1 MPKRR
6 DRKNR
11 VLRKGEVQRD
21 DGRYQFRYV
30 YPVTKQ
36 RKSVYS
42 WKLVET
48 DMVPQGKLPCKALR
62 TLEKEISEA
71 EACNYSYD
79 RSRTAT
85 MDDLWEVFM
94 KAKAFIKDSSKST
107 YVSYYATHIARSLRS
122 KI

>member
-21 DGRYQFRYV
+21 DGRYQYRYV
-30 YPVTKQ
+30 DPATKE

-48 DMVPQGKLPCKALR
+48 DALPPGKLQCKALR

-71 EACNYSYD
+71 EAYNYSYD

-94 KAKAFIKDSSKST
+94 KSKAFIKESSKST
-107 YVSYYATHIARSLRS
+107 YAS
-122 KI
+122 